1 MLNEPGKQT
10 KDRLIKDLIVSVT
23 DLQNKIQRD
32 DGLERQWLIQNSP
45 TPVIAQLVKDMT
57 VKMLHVLNAIGELEP
72 VNGITISKQFGFS
85 KGNVSKITRRLADK
99 KIIDFEYLP
108 DNRKEI
114 LFRTTQLGKE
124 INVLHQTLHDQID
137 IGINHFL
144 QRYNKDELRFLVNIL
159 QETLHT
165 SWIHSE
171 TNKESNALSNR
182 APHTN
187 VESDNDKETTD
198 SDEIN
203 EVIELLNKLDSRNL
217 KKAKAILNDVFFS
230 VYED

>member
-1 MLNEPGKQT
+1 MLNESGKQT
-10 KDRLIKDLIVSVT
+10 KDRLIKDLIVSVN
-23 DLQNKIQRD
+23 DLQNKFQRD
-32 DGLERQWLIQNSP
+32 DGQEKQWLIHNSS

-57 VKMLHVLNAIGELEP
+57 VKMLHVLSAIGELEP

-99 KIIDFEYLP
+99 KMIHFEFLP
-108 DNRKEI
+108 DNRKQI

-124 INVLHQTLHDQID
+124 INLLHRTLHDQID
-137 IGINHFL
+137 IGVNHFL
-144 QRYNKDELRFLVNIL
+144 QRYNEEELRFLVNVF

-171 TNKESNALSNR
+171 INEESIALSNR
-182 APHTN
+182 ASHTK
-187 VESDNDKETTD
+187 VESDTDKAITD
-198 SDEIN
+198 SDGMN
-203 EVIELLNKLDSRNL
+203 EVIELLNKLDSRSL

>member
-1 MLNEPGKQT
+1 MLNESGKQT
-10 KDRLIKDLIVSVT
+10 KDRLIKDLIVSVN

-32 DGLERQWLIQNSP
+32 DGQERQWLIQNSP

-99 KIIDFEYLP
+99 KIINFEYLP

-124 INVLHQTLHDQID
+124 INLLHQTLHDQID
-137 IGINHFL
+137 IGVNHFL
-144 QRYNKDELRFLVNIL
+144 QRYNEDELRFLVNVL

-165 SWIHSE
+165 SWIRSE
-171 TNKESNALSNR
+171 TNEESNALSNR

-217 KKAKAILNDVFFS
+217 KKAKAILNDVFFFS
-230 VYED
+230 V

>member
-1 MLNEPGKQT
+1 MLNESGKQN
-10 KDRLIKDLIVSVT
+10 KDRLIKDLIVSVN
-23 DLQNKIQRD
+23 DLQNKFQRD
-32 DGLERQWLIQNSP
+32 DGQERQWLIQNSP
-45 TPVIAQLVKDMT
+45 TPIIAQLVKDMT
-57 VKMLHVLNAIGELEP
+57 VKMLHVLSAIGELEP

-99 KIIDFEYLP
+99 KIIIFEYLP

-124 INVLHQTLHDQID
+124 INLLHRTLHEKID
-137 IGINHFL
+137 IGANHL
-144 QRYNKDELRFLVNIL
+144 LKRYNEDELRFLVNVI

-165 SWIHSE
+165 SLIHSE
-171 TNKESNALSNR
+171 TNEESNPLCKSAS
-182 APHTN
+182 HTK
-187 VESDNDKETTD
+187 VESDIDKATTY
-198 SDEIN
+198 SDDIN

-217 KKAKAILNDVFFS
+217 KKAKAILKDVFFS